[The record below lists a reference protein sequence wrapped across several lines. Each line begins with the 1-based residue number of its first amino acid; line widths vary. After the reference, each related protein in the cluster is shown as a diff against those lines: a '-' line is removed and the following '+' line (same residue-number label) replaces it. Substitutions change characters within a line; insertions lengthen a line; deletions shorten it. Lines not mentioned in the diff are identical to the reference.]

1 MISAAMDKVALMKT
15 TGRTREMSTEVLR
28 ILAMGVVVA
37 SLSAVAPRP
46 VNAATQ
52 SQNATAGAAQQS
64 NQSSD
69 IAITRDIRRALV
81 KDKSLSVEAHNVTI
95 ITKGGKVTLKGRV
108 QSAAEKQTVE
118 SAAGNV
124 AGVGNVD
131 DQLTTSAS
139 Q

>member
-1 MISAAMDKVALMKT
+1 MRT
-15 TGRTREMSTEVLR
+15 TGRTREMSTKRLR
-28 ILAMGVVVA
+28 ILAMGVVAAFLSVA
-37 SLSAVAPRP
+37 APRP

-52 SQNATAGAAQQS
+52 SPNATAVAAQQS

-69 IAITRDIRRALV
+69 IAITRDIRRALI